1 MAGRSTSSTG
11 ASRASPRTAPRAR
24 RRQEQVAKV
33 LAVEAGIVD
42 GATVQWVTNS
52 IPTIDLR
59 RESTDRE
66 IAELADLL
74 RGQLR

>member
-1 MAGRSTSSTG
+1 MRNLAVVDLDESIQDE
-11 ASRASPRTAPRAR
+11 APRAR

>member
-1 MAGRSTSSTG
+1 
-11 ASRASPRTAPRAR
+11 
-24 RRQEQVAKV
+24 
-33 LAVEAGIVD
+33 VD

-66 IAELADLL
+66 ISDLADLL
-74 RGQLR
+74 RGQLE